1 MKKITTIL
9 LLTIIVCCLTGCG
22 DEHRL
27 KVDLN
32 TKKEQ
37 LESARGEISSLNSKI
52 SDLEVE
58 NTSLS
63 ADLNKANDKIEE
75 LEEQLSS
82 KKDDTD
88 SIYSLRAENQRL
100 QDELT
105 KAQMQLANVSQNV
118 QQPIVVS
125 PVTSTQAGR
134 YVSLKFWVD
143 GNTYSSDTEWY
154 SDALCLP
161 ENLIKGNVTII
172 SPTIDDEF
180 KLINGYKCYVC
191 FSSTNGLVFAKERP
205 YLKETKA
212 K

>member
-9 LLTIIVCCLTGCG
+9 LLTIIFCCLTGCG

-27 KVDLN
+27 RVDLN

-37 LESARGEISSLNSKI
+37 LDSAREDISFLNSKI
-52 SDLEVE
+52 SELEVE

-63 ADLNKANDKIEE
+63 AKLNDANSKIAT

-82 KKDDTD
+82 KKNDTD
-88 SIYSLRAENQRL
+88 DLYSLRAENQRL

-105 KAQMQLANVSQNV
+105 KTQIQLASVSQNV

-125 PVTSTQAGR
+125 PITSTQAGR

-143 GNTYSSDTEWY
+143 GNTYYSDTEWY

-161 ENLIKGNVTII
+161 ENLITGNVTII

-180 KLINGYKCYVC
+180 KLINGYECYVC

-205 YLKETKA
+205 YLKETKS